1 MIRFPDPRDFAPG
14 AAGNRLLHLAGNPQR
29 EQELSDALRS
39 LLEARADDEIREA
52 LRLAP
57 GRDAYLRL
65 WHALCAAVDERP
77 AAADEL
83 VTRVFALPCVIVCR
97 ARRKAVIPG
106 VLPDIG
112 AITGA
117 LEKHGAFGPS
127 RNVGLANALCSFECL
142 EGLAPSTIHHWTH
155 ATSGGAPRE
164 IAPQD
169 IVLRGGEE
177 VHLRFL
183 AGAGIAPAHAPSV
196 VETAANIAA
205 WGLPL
210 TRALAAQ
217 LAIPGVELL
226 PVPRAPVSLLKAAYA
241 GRRAQLELAFNLFL
255 SNAARRFRTAVG
267 DPVAVITAHDDG
279 EIRVSLSSLLDDT
292 LREFYRWPL
301 HPLDDLDGIL
311 GSIVGLLEDCR
322 IGDVRVIAEVMP
334 DLDRNGLP
342 LVLKARD
349 ADQSAHIGARH

>member
-1 MIRFPDPRDFAPG
+1 MIRFPDPRNFAPG
-14 AAGNRLLHLAGNPQR
+14 AADNRLLHLAGNPQR
-29 EQELSDALRS
+29 EQELSDTLRS
-39 LLEARADDEIREA
+39 LLETRADGGIREA

-57 GRDAYLRL
+57 CRDIYVRL
-65 WHALCAAVDERP
+65 WDALCATMDERP
-77 AAADEL
+77 AAADDL

-112 AITGA
+112 AIAGT

-127 RNVGLANALCSFECL
+127 RNVGIANALCSSGYL
-142 EGLAPSTIHHWTH
+142 EGLAPSTIYHWTH
-155 ATSGGAPRE
+155 ATSGGTPRE

-183 AGAGIAPAHAPSV
+183 VGAGIAPAHAPSV

-217 LAIPGVELL
+217 LATSGVELL
-226 PVPRAPVSLLKAAYA
+226 PVPRAPASLLRAPHA
-241 GRRAQLELAFNLFL
+241 GRRAQLELAFNLFVG
-255 SNAARRFRTAVG
+255 NAARRFRTVVG
-267 DPVAVITAHDDG
+267 DPVAVIAAHENG
-279 EIRVSLSSLLDDT
+279 EIRVGFSSLLDDT
-292 LREFYRWPL
+292 LHELYRWPL
-301 HPLDDLDGIL
+301 HPLDDLDSVL
-311 GSIVGLLEDCR
+311 GSIRGLLEDCR
-322 IGDVRVIAEVMP
+322 IGDVRVIDRVMP

-342 LVLKARD
+342 LV
-349 ADQSAHIGARH
+349 